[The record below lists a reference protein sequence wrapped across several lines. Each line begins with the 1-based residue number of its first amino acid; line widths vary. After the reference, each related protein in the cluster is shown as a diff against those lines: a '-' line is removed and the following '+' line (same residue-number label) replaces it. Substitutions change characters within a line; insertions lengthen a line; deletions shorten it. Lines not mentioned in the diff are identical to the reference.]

1 MMVTITGLDK
11 LQATLDRMQ
20 HGAGLRQGIGKAC
33 RLVEAAA
40 VGNCPVDTGELQQ
53 SIKAETPGPADEPV
67 GIVGTNKEYAPYV
80 EMGTGLFAVNGD
92 GRTDVPWKYQDAEGN
107 WHTTSG
113 QEPQPFLQ
121 PALQDN
127 RDNVVKLIKDGVML
141 DVKG

>member
-1 MMVTITGLDK
+1 
-11 LQATLDRMQ
+11 MQ
-20 HGAGLRQGIGKAC
+20 SHKGINEGIAKAC

-53 SIKAETPGPADEPV
+53 SITSETPGPTDEPI

-80 EMGTGLFAVNGD
+80 ELGTGLFAAHGD
-92 GRTDVPWKYQDAEGN
+92 GRQDVPWKYQDAEGK

-113 QEPQPFLQ
+113 QEPQPFLG

-127 RDNVVKLIKDGVML
+127 EDKVIRLIREGAKKDVTG
-141 DVKG
+141 